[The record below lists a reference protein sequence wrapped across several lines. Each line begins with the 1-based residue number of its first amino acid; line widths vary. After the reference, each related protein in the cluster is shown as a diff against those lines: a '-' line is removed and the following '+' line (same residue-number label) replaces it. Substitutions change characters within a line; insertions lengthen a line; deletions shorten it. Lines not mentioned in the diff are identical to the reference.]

1 LFPTKNFPSSSDF
14 ETLGN
19 GFPCFCFSSDSW
31 HGTGKLGI
39 SAPLTS
45 QNCIIL
51 RISYATAPPTAHAT
65 PIVLGLVDLADAH
78 LDRRIAVTLAEDV
91 RITRGRPAHL
101 LSAETPDFGD
111 DGSGGNDFVFDGIA
125 AVCKVLLAL

>member
-1 LFPTKNFPSSSDF
+1 LPKTTLALTVLALQQVASPLFPTKNFPSSSDF

-39 SAPLTS
+39 PAHLTS

-51 RISYATAPPTAHAT
+51 RISFATAPPTAHAT
-65 PIVLGLVDLADAH
+65 PIVLGLVDLAHA
-78 LDRRIAVTLAEDV
+78 TLMRDSMLAS
-91 RITRGRPAHL
+91 GSPPA
-101 LSAETPDFGD
+101 D
-111 DGSGGNDFVFDGIA
+111 
-125 AVCKVLLAL
+125 